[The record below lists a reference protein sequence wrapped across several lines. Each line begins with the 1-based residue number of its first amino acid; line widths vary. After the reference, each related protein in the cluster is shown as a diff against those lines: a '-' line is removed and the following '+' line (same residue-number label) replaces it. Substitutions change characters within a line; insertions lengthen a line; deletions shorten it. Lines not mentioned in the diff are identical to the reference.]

1 METTTNN
8 YIAVAYKLYTTE
20 NGKKKLQ
27 EEAPASAPFQ
37 FISGLGMVLDNF
49 EAQIV
54 PLKAGDTFD
63 FVIPSENAYGERNEE
78 HVVSLAK
85 DIFCIDGK
93 FDDEHVTVG
102 AILPLMTAEGQH
114 VSGKV
119 AEIGAD
125 TVVIDLNHPFAGC
138 DLNFT
143 GKVLESRPATNE
155 ELAEAARLLS
165 GEGCGC
171 GCDHCGGDCD
181 EHDHH
186 GCGGCCH

>member
-1 METTTNN
+1 METANNN

-49 EAQIV
+49 EAQIA

-181 EHDHH
+181 EHDHQ

>member
-1 METTTNN
+1 METADNN
-8 YIAVAYKLYTTE
+8 YIAVTYKLYSIE
-20 NGKKKLQ
+20 GSKKELE
-27 EEAPASAPFQ
+27 EEAPADAPFQ
-37 FISGLGMVLDNF
+37 FISGLGMVLEAF
-49 EAQIV
+49 EAQIAG
-54 PLKAGDTFD
+54 LKAGESFD
-63 FVIPSENAYGERNEE
+63 FVIPAKEAHGERNEE
-78 HVVSLAK
+78 HLVSLDK
-85 DIFCIDGK
+85 SIFCIDGK

-114 VSGKV
+114 ISGKV
-119 AEIGAD
+119 TEIGAD
-125 TVVIDLNHPFAGC
+125 KVVVDLNHPYAGC

-143 GKVLESRPATNE
+143 GKVLENRPATNE
-155 ELAEAARLLS
+155 ELAEAARLMS

>member
-1 METTTNN
+1 METADNN
-8 YIAVAYKLYTTE
+8 YIAVTYKLYSIE
-20 NGKKKLQ
+20 GSKKELE
-27 EEAPASAPFQ
+27 EEAPADAPFQ
-37 FISGLGMVLDNF
+37 FISGLGMVLEAF
-49 EAQIV
+49 EAQIAG
-54 PLKAGDTFD
+54 LKAGESFD
-63 FVIPSENAYGERNEE
+63 FVIPAKEAHGERNEE
-78 HVVSLAK
+78 HVVSLDK
-85 DIFCIDGK
+85 SIFCIDGK

-114 VSGKV
+114 ISGKV
-119 AEIGAD
+119 TEIGAD
-125 TVVIDLNHPFAGC
+125 KVVVDLNHPYAGC

-143 GKVLESRPATNE
+143 GKVLENRPATNE
-155 ELAEAARLLS
+155 ELAEAARLMS